1 MAARKEDKILRIFS
15 AKLTNAIDIATGSL
29 PAMLSAQL
37 VANNFI
43 SEQGAKNII
52 QVAANPPFAMISQLV
67 MTVLEQVKAASDKEA
82 QRLFE
87 LFLIILRELEVRD
100 LPDEMDKSYRGDDN
114 PIKKY
119 HWVSFDLY
127 L

>member
-1 MAARKEDKILRIFS
+1 MAARKEAKILRIFS

-29 PAMLSAQL
+29 PAMFSAQL
-37 VANNFI
+37 VANDFI

-52 QVAANPPFAMISQLV
+52 QVAANPPYAMISQLV

-114 PIKKY
+114 PIKISLGK
-119 HWVSFDLY
+119 F
-127 L
+127 

>member
-15 AKLTNAIDIATGSL
+15 AKLTKAIDIATGSV
-29 PAMLSAQL
+29 PAMFSGQL
-37 VANNFI
+37 VANDFI

-52 QVAANPPFAMISQLV
+52 QVAANPPYAMISQLV

-114 PIKKY
+114 PIKISLGK
-119 HWVSFDLY
+119 F
-127 L
+127 

>member
-15 AKLTNAIDIATGSL
+15 AKLTKAIDIATGSV
-29 PAMLSAQL
+29 PAMFSAQL
-37 VANNFI
+37 VANDFI

-52 QVAANPPFAMISQLV
+52 QVAANPPYAMISQLV

-100 LPDEMDKSYRGDDN
+100 LPDEMDKSYRGDDS
-114 PIKKY
+114 PIKISLGK
-119 HWVSFDLY
+119 F
-127 L
+127 